1 LFHGPWL
8 RVPPVLL
15 AFGIAGMTAFL
26 LGAMT
31 RVLRDL
37 RLVASGQLEVRD
49 AHEHMSEN
57 GQGDHDGS

>member
-1 LFHGPWL
+1 
-8 RVPPVLL
+8 VLL

-37 RLVASGQLEVRD
+37 RLVESGQLEVRD
-49 AHEHMSEN
+49 AHERINEN